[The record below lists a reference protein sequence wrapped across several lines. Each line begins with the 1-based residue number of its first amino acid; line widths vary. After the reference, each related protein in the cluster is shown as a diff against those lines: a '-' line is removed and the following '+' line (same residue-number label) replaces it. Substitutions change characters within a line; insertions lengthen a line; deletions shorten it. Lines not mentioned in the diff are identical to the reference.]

1 MDDIIKRYNLISRK
15 KDLVKPKKIKS
26 FVPNPNER
34 DYLRGYIQRYF
45 VRISNDESSPIIE
58 VDSKEYSNLLSN
70 PFYVGEKLRW
80 RITGNES
87 EVKDSNTKS
96 IMLSSTK
103 IKNLKLYL
111 PNLLQ
116 FHK

>member
-1 MDDIIKRYNLISRK
+1 MDFIKRYKNISKNIRFT
-15 KDLVKPKKIKS
+15 KPKKIKS
-26 FVPNPNER
+26 FVPTPNEQ
-34 DYLRGYIQRYF
+34 DYLRGYVQRYF
-45 VRISNDESSPIIE
+45 VRISNDEISPIIE
-58 VDSKEYSNLLSN
+58 VDGKEYAKLISN

-80 RITGNES
+80 RITGDEL
-87 EVKDSNTKS
+87 EVKDSNRTS
-96 IMLSSTK
+96 IRLSSTK

>member
-1 MDDIIKRYNLISRK
+1 MDFINRYKSISNNTR
-15 KDLVKPKKIKS
+15 LNKPKKVKS

-58 VDSKEYSNLLSN
+58 VDSKEYSKLLSN

-80 RITGNES
+80 RITGEES
-87 EVKDSNTKS
+87 EVKYSNTNS
-96 IMLSSTK
+96 IRISSTK

>member
-1 MDDIIKRYNLISRK
+1 MDFIKRYKKISKSVRFT
-15 KDLVKPKKIKS
+15 KPKKVKS
-26 FVPNPNER
+26 FVPSPNER

-45 VRISNDESSPIIE
+45 IRISNDELTPIIE
-58 VDSKEYSNLLSN
+58 VDSSEYSKLLSN

-80 RITGNES
+80 RITGELE
-87 EVKDSNTKS
+87 EVKDSNRKS
-96 IMLSSTK
+96 ISISSTK

>member
-1 MDDIIKRYNLISRK
+1 MDFTNRYKKISKNRFGN
-15 KDLVKPKKIKS
+15 KPKKVKAFI
-26 FVPNPNER
+26 PNPNER
-34 DYLRGYIQRYF
+34 DYLRGYVQRYF

-58 VDSKEYSNLLSN
+58 VDSNEYSNLLSN
-70 PFYVGEKLRW
+70 PFYIGEKLRW
-80 RITGNES
+80 RITGNEN
-87 EVKDSNTKS
+87 EVKESNTKS